1 MFSAHLEKLAPAENS
16 RMRGLPR
23 VLDDALEVRSQGVL
37 ALQQLLQLLL
47 VLHHHDVG
55 PAVGRPVLELRHAGG
70 GVDTD
75 CESSSHH

>member
-47 VLHHHDVG
+47 VLHHHDVSS
-55 PAVGRPVLELRHAGG
+55 AVFSHVPRCVYTIGR
-70 GVDTD
+70 VDT
-75 CESSSHH
+75 CSENMVG